1 MRFHHAEWGFLFALL
16 PLFLALKF
24 WSAWKRKKNWDG
36 FADLHLR
43 NRLLPGN
50 SPFRHRSKAILQSL
64 ALIFLV
70 LALME
75 PQWGTRE
82 EEVRTR
88 GIHLIVAVDVSD
100 SMLAE
105 DIKPSRMARARYKL
119 QDLLPMLRGDRVG
132 LVAFAGRSFL
142 LSPLTSDYGTLK
154 RYIEELTTTTIP
166 VAGTDLAGAL
176 TLAIK
181 SLPQDKDQ
189 AKAILILS
197 DGEDHSERLENV
209 IRELQKNKIRV
220 FSLGMGT
227 LEGAPIPEAS
237 GGFKK
242 NLEGEMVVSKLKED
256 SLKDLSLRTEGAY
269 ARAVRGDE
277 DLKALYLKGIRGVM
291 DPNELQVTHKKV
303 WESRFYWPLSIAL
316 FLLAADALIA
326 PGRPKKTQNK
336 NFNTREDSPS

>member
-1 MRFHHAEWGFLFALL
+1 MRFHHGEWGFLFALL

-24 WSAWKRKKNWDG
+24 WSAWKRKKKWNE
-36 FADLHLR
+36 FTDLHLR
-43 NRLLPGN
+43 LRLLPGY
-50 SPFRHRSKAILQSL
+50 SPFRHRLKAILQSL
-64 ALIFLV
+64 ILIFFIF
-70 LALME
+70 ALME

-88 GIHLIVAVDVSD
+88 GVHLIVAVDVSE

-105 DIKPSRMARARYKL
+105 DIKPSRLARARYKL

-154 RYIEELTTTTIP
+154 RYIEELNTDTIP

-176 TLAIK
+176 TLAMK
-181 SLPQDKDQ
+181 SLPQNPDQ
-189 AKAILILS
+189 SKTILVIS
-197 DGEDHSERLENV
+197 DGEDHSERLKAV
-209 IRELQKNKIRV
+209 IQELQKNKIKV

-227 LEGAPIPEAS
+227 LEGAPVPEAS

-242 NLEGEMVVSKLKED
+242 DLQGETVVSKLKED
-256 SLKDLSLRTEGAY
+256 ALKDLSLKTEGAY

-277 DLKALYLKGIRGVM
+277 DLKALYLRGVRGVM

-303 WESRFYWPLSIAL
+303 WESRFYWPLGIAL
-316 FLLAADALIA
+316 CLLSVDTLIA
-326 PGRPKKTQNK
+326 PGRPKKKKSKT
-336 NFNTREDSPS
+336 TEGASS